1 MSSIEETAYP
11 RLLDDVVQQEIE
23 QLYTPTP
30 KERAFVNAHQALRRP
45 ISRACAML
53 QLKLMQRLGYSVP
66 LAGVP
71 LAITAHVC
79 RKLKVPRPTLRKPPC
94 YAKAKAKTPCVATAQ
109 RCVIGPPG
117 SLSDIVGRSP
127 SPFLRQP
134 LSSSSWTTPGEW
146 MQMANSLASCPQPS
160 TRRWSLGGYKAK
172 LGEISLN
179 TLIHRI
185 AVLSKVHQVQNAA
198 NPCEQSRVREL
209 LSKTRRGYA
218 KRGAL
223 PQKKPALTREPLEAL
238 LETCDDSLTGLRDR
252 ALLLFAFSSGGRRR
266 SEVCAATVE
275 NTRREGHDFIF
286 TLSHSKTNQ
295 AGFDRPEND
304 KPIVGKAAQALF
316 SWLHASQ
323 IRSGP
328 IFRRVRRGNK
338 IGEPL
343 SPSAVR
349 DIVKKRCASAG
360 IEGAFSAHSLRSGFV
375 TEAGRQGMPL
385 GETMAMTGH
394 RSAASLVG
402 YFRHGVH
409 ASSVARLLED

>member
-1 MSSIEETAYP
+1 MISNKSTFLSVEVPFAVEDLPVLDPTSVGDMAQAAEAA
-11 RLLDDVVQQEIE
+11 LLRQGESE
-23 QLYTPTP
+23 NTLRSY
-30 KERAFVNAHQALRRP
+30 RSALRYWAAWFALRYRRP
-45 ISRACAML
+45 IAL
-53 QLKLMQRLGYSVP
+53 PVP
-66 LAGVP
+66 EAA
-71 LAITAHVC
+71 AIQFIVDH
-79 RKLKVPRPTLRKPPC
+79 
-94 YAKAKAKTPCVATAQ
+94 AQ
-109 RCVIGPPG
+109 RVDADGQLVSELPAAIDQA
-117 SLSDIVGRSP
+117 LV
-127 SPFLRQP
+127 
-134 LSSSSWTTPGEW
+134 
-146 MQMANSLASCPQPS
+146 A
-160 TRRWSLGGYKAK
+160 GGYKAK
-172 LGEISLN
+172 LGEMSLN

-185 AVLSKVHQVQNAA
+185 AVLSKVHQVQNAV

-209 LSKTRRGYA
+209 LSKTRRSYA

-223 PQKKPALTREPLEAL
+223 PQKKPALTREPLESL

-275 NTRREGHDFIF
+275 NTRREGDDFIF
-286 TLSHSKTNQ
+286 TLSYSKTNQ

-304 KPIVGKAAQALF
+304 KPIVGKAEHAL
-316 SWLHASQ
+316 SAWLSASA
-323 IRSGP
+323 IKSGP
-328 IFRRVRRGNK
+328 IFRRVRRGDR

-349 DIVKKRCASAG
+349 DIVKRRCVSAG

-402 YFRHGVH
+402 YFRHGVQ
-409 ASSVARLLED
+409 ASNAARLLED